1 MNRVAT
7 RCTKVQSTTAP
18 RFLLGSIRSNLSTVT
33 ELSSRRS
40 QKRYQQRFAVP
51 KKARYERIPP
61 QTRSEVLHFRQVTDA
76 VNQDFSLSS
85 EGLQTWIEQFLRL
98 GSLQLLRNSD
108 CSEVVRILH
117 NLDRTY
123 RKGKDHNSKKLVHS
137 LVESVRQAYVSG
149 SLPWTGHATL
159 HLLSYYKESGHLD
172 EGLDFWKWLSR
183 AEGVILDPVYI
194 GAAIEFLAV
203 CGVGLRYCE
212 EAYERTLAQQRD
224 IGSQYYLT
232 PGAILPDRSKAVTT
246 SGTSSGLLQG
256 ILSARLLYGNWQ
268 GSYLT
273 LDTVFA
279 LRPTQAAPRFLDAF
293 VYERPIFEALP
304 VFFMYCR
311 GGNAVSKVTLTTIL
325 KLLRDLANRA
335 SHYRLQLDLVGTM
348 FRVVEAYI
356 GAAGHL
362 DLIHL
367 NVLTSAFVNATP
379 QLRIATPAGSTESQT
394 SLQNT
399 VMGVLI
405 KLFALF
411 HRHNASPTP
420 VTFGEIILRAVSLGN
435 VNLAKVAFQDM
446 LSLDML
452 PSEPTAVCMIKA
464 AALLRDPELL
474 KSAWACVRKTS
485 MANPDHIPDARKW
498 KSFAAAAASCSL
510 ESFVEEQVHSLPP
523 ESLWRIRSALTSVE
537 KHTPEQLLPPG
548 PTPQG
553 LGIENMDEF
562 GDFCDGV
569 RSSLEDA
576 GILQTAGF
584 RNFHE
589 HPIDEPPIFAWPE
602 TGKETWQRKLY
613 DDLTME
619 QSSKDSRPSSVEG
632 HNGFPNGVPEAMP
645 DISNTGIPFDEL
657 RYANWKTINN
667 LLVQAEAWERHAK
680 ALAETDIKDTA
691 EQKTLPRKRDLT
703 NTSAIHY
710 PVSVQQFKVYQQD
723 IENERDQSADDAGK
737 PTGDGGGGGGCWIL
751 EVESVNSEN
760 LGRGEAMTALDKSW
774 PRQLFVARERRRRFG
789 GSGEDIVGEPR

>member
-1 MNRVAT
+1 MNRVAA
-7 RCTKVQSTTAP
+7 RCTKVHSTSAP
-18 RFLLGSIRSNLSTVT
+18 RLLLDSIRSNLSTVT

-40 QKRYQQRFAVP
+40 QKKYQQRFVVP
-51 KKARYERIPP
+51 KKARHESIP
-61 QTRSEVLHFRQVTDA
+61 QIRSEVLHFQQVT
-76 VNQDFSLSS
+76 
-85 EGLQTWIEQFLRL
+85 GT
-98 GSLQLLRNSD
+98 
-108 CSEVVRILH
+108 VVRILH

-149 SLPWTGHATL
+149 SLPWTSHATL

-183 AEGVILDPVYI
+183 AEGMMLDPIYI
-194 GAAIEFLAV
+194 GAAIELLAV

-212 EAYERTLAQQRD
+212 ETYERTLAQQRD

-232 PGAILPDRSKAVTT
+232 PGAILPDRSKALTT

-268 GSYLT
+268 GSYLA

-279 LRPTQAAPRFLDAF
+279 LRPTQAGPRFLDAF
-293 VYERPIFEALP
+293 VYERPIFEALA
-304 VFFMYCR
+304 VFFMHCR

-325 KLLRDLANRA
+325 KLLKDFAKRA

-356 GAAGHL
+356 GAAGQL

-379 QLRIATPAGSTESQT
+379 QIPIATPGGSTESQT

-399 VMGVLI
+399 VMEVLV

-411 HRHNASPTP
+411 HRHNASPTH
-420 VTFGEIILRAVSLGN
+420 VTFGDIISRAVSLGHI
-435 VNLAKVAFQDM
+435 NLAKVAFQDM

-452 PSEPTAVCMIKA
+452 PSESTAICMIKA
-464 AALLRDPELL
+464 AALLQDPELL
-474 KSAWACVRKTS
+474 KSAWACIRKTS
-485 MANPDHIPDARKW
+485 MANPDHVPDARRW

-510 ESFVEEQVHSLPP
+510 ETFFEEQMHSLPP

-537 KHTPEQLLPPG
+537 KHAPEQLLPPR
-548 PTPQG
+548 PTPQDF
-553 LGIENMDEF
+553 GIVNMDEF
-562 GDFCDGV
+562 EDFCVGV

-576 GILQTAGF
+576 CILQTAGF
-584 RNFHE
+584 RNFRE
-589 HPIDEPPIFAWPE
+589 HPIDEPPILAWPE
-602 TGKETWQRKLY
+602 LGKETWQRKLY

-645 DISNTGIPFDEL
+645 DISNTGIPFNEL

-680 ALAETDIKDTA
+680 ALADTDIKDTG
-691 EQKTLPRKRDLT
+691 EQKTLPRKRDLN
-703 NTSAIHY
+703 NTSAILY
-710 PVSVQQFKVYQQD
+710 PISVQQFKAYQQD
-723 IENERDQSADDAGK
+723 IENERVRS
-737 PTGDGGGGGGCWIL
+737 I
-751 EVESVNSEN
+751 SEAEWRN
-760 LGRGEAMTALDKSW
+760 RIIKLRNVDYEA
-774 PRQLFVARERRRRFG
+774 
-789 GSGEDIVGEPR
+789 